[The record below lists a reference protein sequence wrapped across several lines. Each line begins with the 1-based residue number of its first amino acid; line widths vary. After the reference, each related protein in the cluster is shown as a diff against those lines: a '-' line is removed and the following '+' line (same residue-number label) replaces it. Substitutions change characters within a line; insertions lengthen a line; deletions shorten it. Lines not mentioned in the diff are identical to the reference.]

1 MYHVTKKS
9 KYRYPM
15 AAPAALLTAVMLTA
29 CGSHAGATDMQN
41 AESSSSYDLTEAL
54 NLNATGSSAVTA
66 ADKEKKYLAYLQSYL
81 EEELLEPL
89 DDIKNATVTLSVGTE
104 ADNSLMNTN
113 SEVHVNVMLE
123 LENEL
128 TAYSADELAEI
139 LANGVGNEST
149 DNIVIMDSDG
159 NQLFPEGI

>member
-1 MYHVTKKS
+1 
-9 KYRYPM
+9 M

-54 NLNATGSSAVTA
+54 NLDAADSSAVTD

-159 NQLFPEGI
+159 NQLFPENI

>member
-1 MYHVTKKS
+1 
-9 KYRYPM
+9 M